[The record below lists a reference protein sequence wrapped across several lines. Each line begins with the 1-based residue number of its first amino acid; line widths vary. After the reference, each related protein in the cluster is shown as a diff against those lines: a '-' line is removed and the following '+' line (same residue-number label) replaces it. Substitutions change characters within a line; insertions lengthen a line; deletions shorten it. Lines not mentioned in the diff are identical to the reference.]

1 MDKVDKLMA
10 CAVASIMI
18 ALAAYEHGMICT
30 PIALCFGSVLCAG
43 MALDSARR
51 EHEK

>member
-1 MDKVDKLMA
+1 MDKVDKLMV
-10 CAVASIMI
+10 CAVAGIMI
-18 ALAAYEHGMICT
+18 ALAAYEHGMICV
-30 PIALCFGSVLCAG
+30 PIVLCIGSAVCAG